1 MNIHFVEHPVSLE
14 FLELTLRATSKRL
27 QVSRGKNTTFVVKT
41 QLVETLIFG

>member
-14 FLELTLRATSKRL
+14 FLELALLATSKRL
-27 QVSRGKNTTFVVKT
+27 DVSSGKNTTFVAKT